1 MEEKQIILFALLT
14 MWTILNYTW
23 SLHINKK
30 AGKNEGTVETLA
42 KLLAQTVQTAKSNLH
57 EEVKETPIIQAED
70 LCKVENSEYSGYLH
84 VFMRNKRKHERPVMQ
99 YTFNGKLVYF
109 EYDETG
115 KKINLNGPSRAIL
128 EKTMVGEKTKYF
140 KKYELK

>member
-1 MEEKQIILFALLT
+1 MFAFLIV
-14 MWTILNYTW
+14 WTILNYTW
-23 SLHINKK
+23 SLQTSKK

-109 EYDETG
+109 EYDEAG
-115 KKINLNGPSRAIL
+115 KKITINGPGRALL
-128 EKTMVGEKTKYF
+128 ERAMAGERIKYF